1 MPKRLSVDLMNVI
14 MQQRTRSNLL
24 RVAALVCAAHLA
36 AVAWACDDS
45 RAVTVVQ
52 QKESEP
58 VKRSQVAPAAR
69 MYSRSGYDITPL
81 AKERVKELASK
92 LDAEAFR
99 VTQQSGTERAF
110 CGNLVDNKKDG
121 TYCCVVCGLPLFA
134 SGDKFHSGTGWPSF
148 FSPVDRAH
156 VAEREDNS
164 HGMERVEI
172 NCARCGAHLG
182 HVFEDGPKPT
192 GLRYCLNSAALKF
205 YEKGSEM
212 PSESKPMK
220 TETAY
225 FAGGCFW
232 GIEHIFQQAPGVLSA
247 ESGYMQGKTEKPTYQ
262 QVCAGDTEHAE
273 AVRVVFDPTV
283 ITYRQLLQGF
293 FKMHDPTQVNR
304 QGPDAGTQYRSGVF
318 CATPQQLEEARAY
331 VAELAAQ
338 KVFRK
343 PIATQVE
350 LAKTF
355 FPAEEYHQ
363 DYVDKT
369 GRSCHV
375 GNPWPEVIGAV
386 TKN

>member
-1 MPKRLSVDLMNVI
+1 MEHKNKPSLI
-14 MQQRTRSNLL
+14 
-24 RVAALVCAAHLA
+24 RVAAFLCAAQIA
-36 AVAWACDDS
+36 AFASACDES
-45 RAVTVVQ
+45 QSVVVMQ
-52 QKESEP
+52 PKESEP
-58 VKRSQVAPAAR
+58 VKTSNVVPAGR
-69 MYSRSGYDITPL
+69 VYSRSGYDITPL
-81 AKERVKELASK
+81 SKERVKELASA
-92 LDAEAFR
+92 LDPEAFR

-134 SGDKFHSGTGWPSF
+134 SNSKFNSGTGWPSF
-148 FSPVDRAH
+148 FAPVDRAH
-156 VAEREDNS
+156 VAEREDDS
-164 HGMERVEI
+164 HGMKRVEI

-205 YEKGSEM
+205 VEKGSEM
-212 PSESKPMK
+212 PSESKPIK

-232 GIEHIFQQAPGVLSA
+232 GIEHIFQQAPGVISA
-247 ESGYMQGKTEKPTYQ
+247 ESGYMQGQTDKPTYRE
-262 QVCAGDTEHAE
+262 VCDGDTGHAE

-331 VAELAAQ
+331 VAELTAKSA
-338 KVFRK
+338 FRK

-350 LAKTF
+350 AAKTF

-375 GNPWPEVIGAV
+375 GNPWPEVLGAAA
-386 TKN
+386 KQ

>member
-1 MPKRLSVDLMNVI
+1 MEHKNKPSLS
-14 MQQRTRSNLL
+14 
-24 RVAALVCAAHLA
+24 RVAAFLCAVQIA
-36 AVAWACDDS
+36 AFASACDES
-45 RAVTVVQ
+45 QSVVVVQ
-52 QKESEP
+52 PKESEP
-58 VKRSQVAPAAR
+58 VKTSNVVPAGR
-69 MYSRSGYDITPL
+69 VYSRSGYDITPL
-81 AKERVKELASK
+81 SKERVKELASA
-92 LDAEAFR
+92 LDPEAFR

-134 SGDKFHSGTGWPSF
+134 SNSKFNSGTGWPSF
-148 FSPVDRAH
+148 FAPVDRAH
-156 VAEREDNS
+156 VAEREDDS
-164 HGMERVEI
+164 HGMKRVEI

-205 YEKGSEM
+205 VEKGSEM
-212 PSESKPMK
+212 PSESKPIK

-232 GIEHIFQQAPGVLSA
+232 GIEHIFQQAPGVISA
-247 ESGYMQGKTEKPTYQ
+247 ESGYMQGQTDKPTYRE
-262 QVCAGDTEHAE
+262 VCDGDTGHAE

-331 VAELAAQ
+331 VAELTAKSA
-338 KVFRK
+338 FRK

-350 LAKTF
+350 AAKTF

-375 GNPWPEVIGAV
+375 GNPWPEVLGAAA
-386 TKN
+386 KQ

>member
-1 MPKRLSVDLMNVI
+1 MEHKNKPSLI
-14 MQQRTRSNLL
+14 
-24 RVAALVCAAHLA
+24 RVAAFLCAVQIA
-36 AVAWACDDS
+36 AFASACDES
-45 RAVTVVQ
+45 QSVVVMQ
-52 QKESEP
+52 PKESEP
-58 VKRSQVAPAAR
+58 VKTSNVVPAGR
-69 MYSRSGYDITPL
+69 VYSRSGYDITPL
-81 AKERVKELASK
+81 SKERVKELASA
-92 LDAEAFR
+92 LDPEAFR

-134 SGDKFHSGTGWPSF
+134 SNSKFNSGTGWPSF
-148 FSPVDRAH
+148 FAPVDRAH
-156 VAEREDNS
+156 VAEREDDS
-164 HGMERVEI
+164 HGMKRVEI

-205 YEKGSEM
+205 VEKGSEM
-212 PSESKPMK
+212 PSESKPIK

-232 GIEHIFQQAPGVLSA
+232 GIEHIFQQAPGVISA
-247 ESGYMQGKTEKPTYQ
+247 ESGYMQGQTDKPTYRE
-262 QVCAGDTEHAE
+262 VCDGDTGHAE

-331 VAELAAQ
+331 VAELTAKSA
-338 KVFRK
+338 FRK

-350 LAKTF
+350 AAKTF

-375 GNPWPEVIGAV
+375 GNPWPEVLGAAA
-386 TKN
+386 KQ

>member
-1 MPKRLSVDLMNVI
+1 MEHKNKPSLS
-14 MQQRTRSNLL
+14 
-24 RVAALVCAAHLA
+24 RVAAFLCAVQIA
-36 AVAWACDDS
+36 AFASACDES
-45 RAVTVVQ
+45 QSVVVAQ
-52 QKESEP
+52 PKESEP
-58 VKRSQVAPAAR
+58 VKTSNVVPAGR
-69 MYSRSGYDITPL
+69 VYSRSGYDITPL
-81 AKERVKELASK
+81 SKERVKELASA
-92 LDAEAFR
+92 LDPEAFR

-134 SGDKFHSGTGWPSF
+134 SNSKFHSGTGWPSF
-148 FSPVDRAH
+148 FAPVDRAH
-156 VAEREDNS
+156 VAEREDDS

-205 YEKGSEM
+205 VEKGSEM
-212 PSESKPMK
+212 PSESKPIK

-232 GIEHIFQQAPGVLSA
+232 GIEHIFQQAPGVISA
-247 ESGYMQGKTEKPTYQ
+247 ESGYMQGQTDKPTYRE
-262 QVCAGDTEHAE
+262 VCDGDTGHAE

-331 VAELAAQ
+331 VAELTAKSA
-338 KVFRK
+338 FRK

-350 LAKTF
+350 AAKTF

-369 GRSCHV
+369 GHSCHV
-375 GNPWPEVIGAV
+375 GNPWPEVLGAAA
-386 TKN
+386 KQ

>member
-1 MPKRLSVDLMNVI
+1 MEHKNKPSLI
-14 MQQRTRSNLL
+14 
-24 RVAALVCAAHLA
+24 RVAAFLCAVQIA
-36 AVAWACDDS
+36 AFASACDES
-45 RAVTVVQ
+45 QSVVVVQ
-52 QKESEP
+52 PKESEP
-58 VKRSQVAPAAR
+58 VKTSNVVPAGR
-69 MYSRSGYDITPL
+69 VYSRSGYDITPL
-81 AKERVKELASK
+81 SKERVKELASA
-92 LDAEAFR
+92 LDPEAFR

-134 SGDKFHSGTGWPSF
+134 SNSKFNSGTGWPSF
-148 FSPVDRAH
+148 FAPVDRAH
-156 VAEREDNS
+156 VAEREDDS
-164 HGMERVEI
+164 HGMKRVEI

-205 YEKGSEM
+205 VEKGSEM
-212 PSESKPMK
+212 PSESKPIK

-232 GIEHIFQQAPGVLSA
+232 GIEHIFQQAPGVISA
-247 ESGYMQGKTEKPTYQ
+247 ESGYMQGQTDKPTYRE
-262 QVCAGDTEHAE
+262 VCDGDTGHAE

-331 VAELAAQ
+331 VAELTAKSA
-338 KVFRK
+338 FRK

-350 LAKTF
+350 AAKTF

-375 GNPWPEVIGAV
+375 GNPWPEVLGAAA
-386 TKN
+386 KQ

>member
-1 MPKRLSVDLMNVI
+1 MEHKNKPSLS
-14 MQQRTRSNLL
+14 
-24 RVAALVCAAHLA
+24 RVAAFLCAVQIA
-36 AVAWACDDS
+36 AFASACDES
-45 RAVTVVQ
+45 QSVVVAQ
-52 QKESEP
+52 PKESEP
-58 VKRSQVAPAAR
+58 VKTSNVVPAGR
-69 MYSRSGYDITPL
+69 VYSRSGYDITPL
-81 AKERVKELASK
+81 SKERVKELASA
-92 LDAEAFR
+92 LDPEAFR

-134 SGDKFHSGTGWPSF
+134 SNSKFHSGTGWPSF
-148 FSPVDRAH
+148 FAPVDRAH
-156 VAEREDNS
+156 VAEREDDS

-205 YEKGSEM
+205 VEKGSEM
-212 PSESKPMK
+212 PSESKPIK

-232 GIEHIFQQAPGVLSA
+232 GIEHIFQQAPGVISA
-247 ESGYMQGKTEKPTYQ
+247 ESGYMQGQTDKPTYRE
-262 QVCAGDTEHAE
+262 VCDGDTGHAE

-331 VAELAAQ
+331 VAELTAKSA
-338 KVFRK
+338 FRK

-350 LAKTF
+350 AAKTF

-375 GNPWPEVIGAV
+375 GNPWPEVLGAAA
-386 TKN
+386 KQ

>member
-1 MPKRLSVDLMNVI
+1 MEHKNKPSLS
-14 MQQRTRSNLL
+14 
-24 RVAALVCAAHLA
+24 RVAAFLCAVQIA
-36 AVAWACDDS
+36 AFASACDES
-45 RAVTVVQ
+45 QSVVVVQ
-52 QKESEP
+52 PKESEP
-58 VKRSQVAPAAR
+58 VKTSNVVPAGR
-69 MYSRSGYDITPL
+69 VYSRSGYDITPL
-81 AKERVKELASK
+81 SKERVKELASA
-92 LDAEAFR
+92 LDPEAFR

-134 SGDKFHSGTGWPSF
+134 SNSKFHSGTGWPSF
-148 FSPVDRAH
+148 FAPVDRAH
-156 VAEREDNS
+156 VAEREDDS
-164 HGMERVEI
+164 HGMKRVEI

-205 YEKGSEM
+205 VEKGSEM
-212 PSESKPMK
+212 PSESKPIK

-232 GIEHIFQQAPGVLSA
+232 GIEHIFQQAPGVISA
-247 ESGYMQGKTEKPTYQ
+247 ESGYMQGQTDKPTYRE
-262 QVCAGDTEHAE
+262 VCDGDTGHAE

-331 VAELAAQ
+331 VAELTAKSA
-338 KVFRK
+338 FRK

-350 LAKTF
+350 AAKTF

-369 GRSCHV
+369 GHSCHV
-375 GNPWPEVIGAV
+375 GNPWPEVLGAAA
-386 TKN
+386 KQ